1 MNIIDLDKSSVRELN
16 ARLHEKGNGEA
27 PGEWQVLHPHGKH
40 SLAVGLE
47 APHKVSIE
55 GHAGYYCGGMNMAA
69 EITIKG
75 QCGKGVGENIMS
87 GAIRVEGNAADAAG
101 ATGLGGLIVIDG
113 DASSRCGISMKG
125 VDIVVKG
132 SVGHMSGFMA
142 QAGHLVVCGDA
153 DDDLGDSIYEAQIFV
168 RGENGALG
176 SDCVEKEMM
185 PEHIET
191 LTRLLDKAGMTC
203 DPAAFRRF
211 GSARK
216 LYNLDV
222 DNAGNY

>member
-1 MNIIDLDKSSVRELN
+1 MNIVDLDKTGVRELN
-16 ARLHEKGNGEA
+16 ARLHRAGGAET
-27 PGEWQVLHPHGKH
+27 PDQWRVLNPHGKH
-40 SLAVGLE
+40 ALAVGLQ
-47 APHKVSIE
+47 AAHKVSIE
-55 GHAGYYCGGMNMAA
+55 GHAGYYCGGMNKAA
-69 EITIKG
+69 EITVKG
-75 QCGKGVGENIMS
+75 HCGKGVGENIMS

-101 ATGLGGLIVIDG
+101 ATGRGGLIVIDG

-168 RGENGALG
+168 RGETGALG
-176 SDCVEKEMM
+176 ADCVEKQMM
-185 PEHIET
+185 PEHVET
-191 LTRLLDKAGMTC
+191 LARLFDKAGMAC

-216 LYNLDV
+216 LYNFDV